1 MQTLTLW
8 LVLLVLQFT
17 LCLISYKLFG
27 ITGLY
32 VWVGA
37 AVLIANIQVLKNVE
51 LLGLSATL
59 GNAIYGSINLSTDLL
74 NEKYGKNTSKR
85 AVYLGFFS
93 LVSFTLIMQVVLRVP
108 PSLNDFAQAPME
120 TLFSFLPRIS
130 AGSLIAFLISQ
141 LSDVHLFELI
151 RKFFPSRGMLWIR
164 NNGSTLISQL
174 IDSVIFVLI
183 AFWGIYPAEVLWQ
196 IVLSTYLIKALSAL
210 IDTPF
215 VYLMRSMNPIWELGA
230 KIAK

>member
-85 AVYLGFFS
+85 AV
-93 LVSFTLIMQVVLRVP
+93 
-108 PSLNDFAQAPME
+108 
-120 TLFSFLPRIS
+120 
-130 AGSLIAFLISQ
+130 
-141 LSDVHLFELI
+141 
-151 RKFFPSRGMLWIR
+151 
-164 NNGSTLISQL
+164 
-174 IDSVIFVLI
+174 
-183 AFWGIYPAEVLWQ
+183 
-196 IVLSTYLIKALSAL
+196 
-210 IDTPF
+210 
-215 VYLMRSMNPIWELGA
+215 
-230 KIAK
+230 